1 MKKFI
6 KLALGIVLTTLFLW
20 LVFRRI
26 SLAEIKAAFSNTK
39 PLLLVAA
46 VFFFYIGYSCRI
58 ERWRLML
65 NRDNPKLG
73 WRNCAGPLMA
83 SVATNN
89 LLPFRT
95 GDLLRAFG
103 FNRRLGISAATSATT
118 LVVERLLDLLMVAT
132 FLGIA
137 LAYFGMESSSF
148 IGVGGTFIIA
158 GVIIVLFLLLFS
170 SLFKP
175 ISLWSGRYVAK
186 LSPKLSE
193 KLLSEIH
200 KVFSAMEHMTRGY
213 TMLKLIS
220 WSMLA
225 WLSEGFVFWLSA
237 LALPSIHYPL
247 AAWMALPIGTLVTVI
262 PSTPGYVGTFDFF
275 TAHAMIILGNTPT
288 AATAYALLVHVLL
301 WLPPTIIGG
310 LYLLLYPVKQQNKLK
325 AISS

>member
-6 KLALGIVLTTLFLW
+6 KLALGIVLAILFLW

-26 SLAEIKAAFSNTK
+26 SLDEIKDAFSNTK

-46 VFFFYIGYSCRI
+46 VVFFYIGYSCRI

-83 SVATNN
+83 SVAANN
-89 LLPFRT
+89 VLPFRS

-103 FNRRLGISAATSATT
+103 FNRRLGVSAATSATS
-118 LVVERLLDLLMVAT
+118 LVVERLLDLLMVAA

-148 IGVGGTFIIA
+148 IGVGGAFLIA
-158 GVIIVLFLLLFS
+158 GVILALFLLLFS

-175 ISLWSGRYVAK
+175 LSLWLGRYVAK
-186 LSPKLSE
+186 LSPTLSE
-193 KLLSEIH
+193 KILGEIH
-200 KVFSAMEHMTRGY
+200 KVFSALEHMTRGH
-213 TMLKLIS
+213 TMLKLIL

-225 WLSEGFVFWLSA
+225 WVSEGFVYWLSA
-237 LALPSIHYPL
+237 LALPSVYHPI
-247 AAWMALPIGTLVTVI
+247 AAWMALPMGTLATVI

-275 TAHAMIILGNTPT
+275 TAHAMIMLGNTPA

-301 WLPPTIIGG
+301 WLPPTIVGG